1 MMLSYHPVSRI
12 AIVQNESTLFP
23 CHSKGKSSAKIFLV
37 NKLQKDKT
45 HPNGENTAFSLKYL
59 LSRSLISLMT
69 SYDPESWKLL
79 RIIIT
84 VSKDRFQMTWKV
96 FQPNYSSPPQPAL
109 RTIDWSSFAKRN
121 TTIDRPN
128 PWRNFSQITP
138 SPRAK
143 TFFPFLDNPKQNLL
157 SHQLNNYSSRFYR
170 HTIPRLERS
179 RRQPVTAKYSFPL

>member
-12 AIVQNESTLFP
+12 AIAQNESTLFP

-84 VSKDRFQMTWKV
+84 VSKDRFQMTCKV

-109 RTIDWSSFAKRN
+109 RAIDWSSFAKRN
-121 TTIDRPN
+121 TTIDQPN

-143 TFFPFLDNPKQNLL
+143 TFPFPRQTHTKPTEPSTAQLFQSILP
-157 SHQLNNYSSRFYR
+157 SHNSSPWAIAPA
-170 HTIPRLERS
+170 T
-179 RRQPVTAKYSFPL
+179 TAKYSFSL